1 MMQITIELP
10 EEIGEQLEKQWG
22 NLPQKILE
30 VFVIEA
36 YRKGILSSG
45 EIQSLLKL
53 SSRWATEKFLQQYDA
68 YPNYNK
74 EDLEQD
80 IKTIENLYRP

>member
-10 EEIGEQLEKQWG
+10 QEIGEQLEKQWG
-22 NLPQKILE
+22 NLPQKTLE
-30 VFVIEA
+30 AFVIEA
-36 YRKGILSSG
+36 YRQGILSSR

-53 SSRWATEKFLQQYDA
+53 SSRWATEKFLQQYDV
-68 YPNYNK
+68 YPNYNQ